1 MDTLQS
7 LLHGLAVIATPAH
20 LYQCLLGSLIGTLI
34 GVLPGIGPLATLS
47 LLLPVTMSLDP
58 VGSMA
63 MLCAIFY
70 GAMYGGAITSIL
82 INIPGEAASV
92 VTCLDGHALARRG
105 RAGVAL
111 SMAAFSSFI
120 GGTVALLL
128 LTWFA
133 PVLARVAL
141 RFGPPEY
148 AGLMLLGLV
157 CTLLMIQ
164 GSAIRGVAMIGL
176 GFLLASV
183 GIDVVNGRERFTF
196 GSVDLTGGIDLL
208 AVVIGLFGVSEILL
222 NVEER
227 LTTNATTQSLGRL
240 LPTRADWALSWAA
253 NLRGS
258 ALGFV
263 LGVIPGGGPIT
274 ASFMA
279 YAAEKRLSRQPQE
292 FGQGRI
298 EGIAGPE
305 SSNNSAVVSGMIPLL
320 TLGLPGNAVTALLL
334 GALVIQG
341 VQPGPALI
349 TQHPDIFWGVIAS
362 MYVGN
367 VFLLIL
373 NVPLVGLWVQLLR
386 VPYAVLFPMI
396 LLLSLVGTYA
406 ANKNPFD
413 LWVMLAF
420 GVVGYVLR
428 KLRYEMTPFVLA
440 FVLAPLL
447 EQSVRQSMV
456 MSADG
461 AAIFLTRPLSLVL
474 IVASLLLLAVPIL
487 KKALRPDPTVSN
499 RRSA

>member
-1 MDTLQS
+1 MEALQS
-7 LLHGLAVIATPAH
+7 LLHGMAVIATPTN
-20 LYQCLLGSLIGTLI
+20 LYYCLLGSLIGTLI

-47 LLLPVTMSLDP
+47 LLMPVTLTLEP
-58 VGSMA
+58 VASMA

-92 VTCLDGHALARRG
+92 VTCLDGHPMARRG

-111 SMAAFSSFI
+111 GMAAFSSFI
-120 GGTVALLL
+120 GGTIALLL

-157 CTLLMIQ
+157 CTLLMVQ
-164 GSAIRGVAMIGL
+164 GSAIRGMAMIGL

-183 GIDVVNGRERFTF
+183 GIDVVNGRDRFTF
-196 GSVDLTGGIDLL
+196 GSIGLAGGVDLL

-227 LTTNATTQSLGRL
+227 IVGNPTTSRLGRL
-240 LPTRADWALSWAA
+240 LPTLADWALSWRPQ
-253 NLRGS
+253 LRGS

-263 LGVIPGGGPIT
+263 LGVVPGGGPIT

-279 YAAEKRLSRQPQE
+279 YAAEKRLSKHPE
-292 FGQGRI
+292 AFGTGRI

-305 SSNNSAVVSGMIPLL
+305 SSNNAAVVSGMIPLL

-334 GALVIQG
+334 GALIIQG
-341 VQPGPALI
+341 IQPGPLLM
-349 TQHPDIFWGVIAS
+349 TQHPDIFWGVVAS

-367 VFLLIL
+367 FFLLIL
-373 NVPLVGLWVQLLR
+373 NIPLVGLWVQLLR

-396 LLLSLVGTYA
+396 LLLSLVGTYS

-420 GVVGYVLR
+420 GVIGYVLR

-440 FVLAPLL
+440 FVLSPLL

-461 AAIFLTRPLSLVL
+461 AMIFLVRPVSLTL
-474 IVASLLLLAVPIL
+474 IVVSLLLVAAPFL
-487 KKALRPDPTVSN
+487 KKALRP
-499 RRSA
+499 RSTQ